1 MENITENQKQL
12 IQININVPNYDL
24 DSLIEK
30 LWWACYKDDD
40 GISPEERVFIVGVF
54 QELAKNVKSN

>member
-1 MENITENQKQL
+1 MNHKETTTEV

-24 DSLIEK
+24 DPLIEK
-30 LWWACYKDDD
+30 LWWACYKDDE